1 MYGMYSALL
10 LAYQYPPPPPGTR
23 AFPDVHIEACRLLGG
38 RERGGGGVIG
48 MPPFT
53 SPAEEASLYLPI
65 LPPPPRQ
72 QFSEST
78 QYIIPDDR
86 LLTAD

>member
-1 MYGMYSALL
+1 
-10 LAYQYPPPPPGTR
+10 
-23 AFPDVHIEACRLLGG
+23 
-38 RERGGGGVIG
+38 

-65 LPPPPRQ
+65 LLPPSRQ

-78 QYIIPDDR
+78 EYSIPDDR